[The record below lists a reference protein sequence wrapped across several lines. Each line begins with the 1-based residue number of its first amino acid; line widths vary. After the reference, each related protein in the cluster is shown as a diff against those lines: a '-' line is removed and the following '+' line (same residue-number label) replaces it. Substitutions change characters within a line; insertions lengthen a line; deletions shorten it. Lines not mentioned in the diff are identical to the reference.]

1 MQSFPGSTSMEEPGR
16 RLQGQ
21 QAPHHR
27 SFSAEAGMLRKRLLG
42 AWTRALGRSFLH
54 GGALGVGMKSL
65 AFLLKDEEA
74 CAEWVLCL
82 DLCLPLCHPQPGTQ
96 PQARP

>member
-1 MQSFPGSTSMEEPGR
+1 M
-16 RLQGQ
+16 
-21 QAPHHR
+21 
-27 SFSAEAGMLRKRLLG
+27 
-42 AWTRALGRSFLH
+42 